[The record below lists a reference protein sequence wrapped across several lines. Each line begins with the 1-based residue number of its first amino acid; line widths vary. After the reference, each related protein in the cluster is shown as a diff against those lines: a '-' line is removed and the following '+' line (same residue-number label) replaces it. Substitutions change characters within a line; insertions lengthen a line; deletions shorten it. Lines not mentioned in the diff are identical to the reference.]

1 MDYFLDNFLKHK
13 IKTGELEE
21 IELKRLQESNN
32 NDKYEVLKNNEVIK
46 KLSYLTGCDV
56 AKSIYLTYEEF
67 LKIEEIKERL
77 KYKNE
82 IERLKKEIEKLKNEM
97 IYLKLT

>member
-21 IELKRLQESNN
+21 IELKRVQESNN

-46 KLSYLTGCDV
+46 KYL
-56 AKSIYLTYEEF
+56 I
-67 LKIEEIKERL
+67 
-77 KYKNE
+77 
-82 IERLKKEIEKLKNEM
+82 
-97 IYLKLT
+97 